1 MLFFVFCWTKSLD
14 FLYFFG
20 GEGHFY
26 YEPFFQGLAWSCAAS
41 LVSLPQDISGLFDR
55 RKSFRLESPSFC
67 FPPWF
72 WIWLYND
79 IIYDF
84 NASVCHCW
92 SQQNKVQF
100 LRIYVCISLSL
111 LSITPAACGSPW
123 PGNRRWGRWKGQ
135 ASHPRLAVADR
146 RWRRPAACSTAC
158 QQVRNRSKRDIFM
171 T

>member
-14 FLYFFG
+14 FLYFFWRG
-20 GEGHFY
+20 RTFLLRA
-26 YEPFFQGLAWSCAAS
+26 FLSR
-41 LVSLPQDISGLFDR
+41 SGLKLRSFSGVTASGYLR
-55 RKSFRLESPSFC
+55 IVWWRKSFRLESPSFC